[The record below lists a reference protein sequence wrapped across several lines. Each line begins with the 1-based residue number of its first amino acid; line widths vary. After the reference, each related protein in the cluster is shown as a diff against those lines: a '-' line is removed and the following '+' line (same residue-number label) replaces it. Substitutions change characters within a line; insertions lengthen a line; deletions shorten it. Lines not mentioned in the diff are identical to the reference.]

1 MMNPIGKWRV
11 AEMMQFNEE
20 KLCMEWAKVEDILV
34 KEDLDKDMRFLAQTV
49 MQFDSDGTIF
59 MMTPLPEGVSQEEV
73 EAAVKE
79 GQIRL
84 KDGLMLMEEKHWK
97 VENDKVYTDTEPE
110 GEVMG
115 EKVGPWGE
123 LKDLGDGLYEMMT
136 FRIERVG

>member
-1 MMNPIGKWRV
+1 MTNPIGKWRV

-20 KLCMEWAKVEDILV
+20 KLCMEWAKVEDILA
-34 KEDLDKDMRFLAQTV
+34 KEDLEKDMRFMAKMV
-49 MQFDSDGTIF
+49 MQFDEDGTIF
-59 MMTPLPEGVSQEEV
+59 MMTPLPDGVSQDEV
-73 EAAVKE
+73 DAAVKA
-79 GQIRL
+79 GQVTL

-97 VENDKVYTDTEPE
+97 TEDGKVYTDTEPE

-123 LKDLGDGLYEMMT
+123 LKDLGDGLYEMMV

>member
-73 EAAVKE
+73 ESAVKE